1 MQPISRLPCRL
12 LPVVFLALALLGAG
26 PAGAHAQTDAGAAPL
41 PTGCSAPV
49 PDVPPP
55 GLEVLDATVGQPF
68 TISLASNPT
77 TGYRWGLAQPL
88 DETVLHLVH
97 SAYQRGQSG
106 LMGAGGVET
115 WTFLPVCA
123 GVTVLDFAYW
133 RPWEQPAP
141 GDRQARYL
149 IVVQ

>member
-1 MQPISRLPCRL
+1 MQPIAHRPRRL
-12 LPVVFLALALLGAG
+12 LPAALLALALLGAS
-26 PAGAHAQTDAGAAPL
+26 PAGAQAQADAGGAPL
-41 PTGCSAPV
+41 PTGCGAPV
-49 PDVPPP
+49 PDTTPP
-55 GLEVLDATVGQPF
+55 GVEEVEATVGQPF
-68 TISLASNPT
+68 TISLDSNPT

-97 SAYQRGQSG
+97 SAYQRGPSG

-133 RPWEQPAP
+133 RPWEQPTP

-149 IVVQ
+149 VVVR